1 MAGLF
6 GYMDGELLLIAIIM
20 RVEHDYTAVECGYM
34 GVYGCGVCLYGF
46 GLLIY
51 GQEANGCGVWING
64 CEAQLYDSCVFSGQY
79 V

>member
-6 GYMDGELLLIAIIM
+6 GYMGLEVLLIAIIM
-20 RVEHDYTAVECGYM
+20 PVECGYM

-64 CEAQLYDSCVFSGQY
+64 CDSCVFSGQY